1 MYNYSDLFII
11 PKENESIFEYNRKKT
26 LSTLEKFGLESVLDT
41 FIRDYEEETMEE
53 SYTKIKNFTRYNE
66 DSIDILDGIRDTY
79 VFDHYAIGSLWVT
92 ENGIVIMELAD
103 LDTVGEEDEDPF
115 EKVKNY
121 DIWCDCECR
130 LARLD

>member
-11 PKENESIFEYNRKKT
+11 SKENESIFENNKKKT
-26 LSTLEKFGLESVLDT
+26 LSTLEKFGLESVLDD
-41 FIRDYEEETMEE
+41 FIRDYEEETMGE
-53 SYTKIKNFTRYNE
+53 SYTKIKNFTRHNE
-66 DSIDILDGIRDTY
+66 DSIDILDGVRDTY

-92 ENGIVIMELAD
+92 ESGVVIMELAD
-103 LDTVGEEDEDPF
+103 LDTVGEEDEDLF
-115 EKVKNY
+115 EKVENY